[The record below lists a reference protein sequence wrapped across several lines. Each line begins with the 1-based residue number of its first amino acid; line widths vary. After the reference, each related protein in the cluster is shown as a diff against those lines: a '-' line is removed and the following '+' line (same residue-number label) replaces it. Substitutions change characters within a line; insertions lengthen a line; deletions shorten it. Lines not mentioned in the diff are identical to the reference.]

1 MYENLAYF
9 CSSIFFPMS
18 VRKIF
23 AIVSLATFLA
33 VAADCLQAQVH
44 SSSSYK
50 YLLSEESTL
59 RHLEFLTS
67 PQIAGREAGTSQAR
81 EVAEY
86 IAAEFESYGLQQ
98 FNSIN
103 WFQTFELPPP
113 RPDYRKSGG
122 RYIPQGSGAKPKT
135 GYNVIGYAPAK
146 KKDAGFIVVGAHFDH
161 IGSHDDKYYPG
172 ADDNASGV
180 AALLEIA
187 KAFGKRY
194 SEWND
199 LNHNIIF
206 VAFDGNNMNLSGSR
220 SFLQKKGIPPHKIMC
235 MLNLDQ
241 MGSTLTPVGEHTEY
255 LQVLGADKLKPWQKE
270 QLDFANDYFGLGLLI
285 DYTYYGSQQFY
296 DIFYRLSDQ
305 QSFTALGIPALLF
318 TSGITRHTNKESDT
332 VHTLSLDVLARRI
345 ELIYR
350 FLWLID

>member
-1 MYENLAYF
+1 
-9 CSSIFFPMS
+9 MS

-33 VAADCLQAQVH
+33 VAADSLQAQVH

-67 PQIAGREAGTSQAR
+67 PQIAGREAGSAQAR
-81 EVAEY
+81 EVAGY
-86 IAAEFESYGLQQ
+86 IAEEFGSYGLKPL
-98 FNSIN
+98 NSIN
-103 WFQTFELPPP
+103 FFQPFELPPP
-113 RPDYRKSGG
+113 RPGKKGQGRMDHPHSVQKGG
-122 RYIPQGSGAKPKT
+122 NGC
-135 GYNVIGYAPAK
+135 NVIGYVPSAD
-146 KKDAGFIVVGAHFDH
+146 KDAQYIVVGAHFDH
-161 IGSHDDKYYPG
+161 IGEHGERYYPG

-180 AALLEIA
+180 AALMEIA

-194 SEWND
+194 QERGD
-199 LNHNIIF
+199 LNHHIVF
-206 VAFDGNNMNLSGSR
+206 VAFDGNNFNLSGSR
-220 SFLQKKGIPPHKIMC
+220 AFLQKKGIPPHKIAC

-255 LQVLGADKLKPWQKE
+255 LQVLGADKLLPWQKE

-285 DYTYYGSQQFY
+285 DYTYYGSRQFY

-332 VHTLSLDVLARRI
+332 VHTLSLDVLQRRI